1 MGRGLPAPTE
11 LSAGFWTAAAERRL
25 VIPCCSACGTRFF
38 PPERLCPTCGTAGWD
53 YVDTSGAA
61 TVTSY
66 TVVHRAPSPDFETP
80 YVLAVVA
87 LDGGGRMLTNI
98 VGADPA
104 TVATGMPVRVVFLDQ
119 PDDRALPLFEPITG
133 DRPHGP
139 EKE

>member
-1 MGRGLPAPTE
+1 MGRRLPSPTE
-11 LSAGFWTAAAERRL
+11 LSLGFWAAAAEHRL
-25 VIPCCSACGTRFF
+25 VIPCCAECGSRFF
-38 PPERLCPTCGTAGWD
+38 PPERLCQTCGKAGWE
-53 YVDTSGAA
+53 YADTSGAA

-80 YVLAVVA
+80 YVLAVVD

-104 TVATGMPVRVVFLDQ
+104 AVTTGMPVHVVFLDQ
-119 PDDRALPLFEPITG
+119 PDGGALPVFEPIAG
-133 DRPHGP
+133 GRPDEP